1 MLTPKFASG
10 SLGLALAVA
19 AIAACARSAS
29 SPSAAHEQ
37 ARESIAVPGPNA
49 AQATSAAASG
59 PVAAPTTPPGVSA
72 SAEPDLP
79 AGERDLLREESRR
92 APIAVERE
100 LEEFEKTYEPLP
112 PLRRLPDHLSV
123 NAVLALLPD
132 DSETEYLRE
141 GIHAQLEGSG
151 VGPLFGAY
159 LDEEQE
165 RLFALWLA
173 GNLTQVL
180 AVYDG
185 RRLAGRRVVSR
196 GKAVLGDVVSEPDG
210 VRPEIL
216 IERITSMSV
225 CCHPLSLEVLRV
237 GKRGALTEILNHP
250 RGHADVGPGVRW
262 GFLNHFEFENDRA
275 VVTRVFPEGGPRYE
289 FAFDP
294 RRGRFQPTPATAQ
307 ALRAEQLSKKHADA
321 HGDVSFGY

>member
-1 MLTPKFASG
+1 MLMPKFASG
-10 SLGLALAVA
+10 SLGIAPAVI
-19 AIAACARSAS
+19 AIAACTRIANA
-29 SPSAAHEQ
+29 PSAAHEQ
-37 ARESIAVPGPNA
+37 AGESKALPGPSA
-49 AQATSAAASG
+49 TPQAEMSAAASK
-59 PVAAPTTPPGVSA
+59 PSAAPATPLAENA
-72 SAEPDLP
+72 SSEPTL
-79 AGERDLLREESRR
+79 GERDLEREESRR
-92 APIAVERE
+92 TPKAVERE

-123 NAVLALLPD
+123 DAVLALLPD
-132 DSETEYLRE
+132 DSETEYLRD

-151 VGPLFGAY
+151 AGPVFGAY
-159 LDEEQE
+159 LDAELE
-165 RLFALWLA
+165 RLFVLWLA

-210 VRPEIL
+210 IRPEIL

-294 RRGRFQPTPATAQ
+294 SRGRFQPTRATGQ
-307 ALRAEQLSKKHADA
+307 ALREEQRSKKQAEA
-321 HGDVSFGY
+321 QGDVSFGH